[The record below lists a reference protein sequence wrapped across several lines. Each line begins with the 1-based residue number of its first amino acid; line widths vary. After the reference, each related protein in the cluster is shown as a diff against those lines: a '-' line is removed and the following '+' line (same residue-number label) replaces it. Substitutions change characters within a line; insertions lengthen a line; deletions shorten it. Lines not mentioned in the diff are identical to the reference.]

1 MPRNPPRPSAT
12 ARRWSGWAERLK
24 LDHIVILVRS
34 LDASLPWY
42 ARLLDLL
49 GFDKTRDHVWF
60 DGDLAI
66 DLKQAQPGT
75 PAYERH
81 APGLNHLG
89 FTATDEVALD
99 EVRGGMRAA
108 GFDVPEKQRFGNE
121 VATFFKDPDG
131 MRIEVTVYG

>member
-1 MPRNPPRPSAT
+1 M
-12 ARRWSGWAERLK
+12 K

-42 ARLLDLL
+42 SALLGLL

-60 DGDLAI
+60 DGQIAI
-66 DLKQAQPGT
+66 DLKEANTGT
-75 PAYERH
+75 PDYERY

-89 FTATDEVALD
+89 FTAADEQALD
-99 EVRGGMRAA
+99 AVRQGMADA
-108 GFDVPEKQRFGNE
+108 GFEVPEMQRLGTAL
-121 VATFFKDPDG
+121 ATFFKDPDG